1 MMSVDETIGLWNRL
15 FKVCW
20 ITCTGYSWF
29 SSFIQYVWFEFQI
42 EIRELKD
49 RLAVEK
55 ASWEE
60 NYMKKQETWMLQKE
74 RELKD
79 QVRRDRDKEIE
90 LVISR
95 LEEDAT
101 ASREETEKAAEHKIR
116 FVLSFVVSFHMNYY
130 AMGIPYN
137 IEEEVQITFKNY
149 MYIISISVV
158 LYDSFVASY
167 SSC

>member
-1 MMSVDETIGLWNRL
+1 
-15 FKVCW
+15 
-20 ITCTGYSWF
+20 
-29 SSFIQYVWFEFQI
+29 
-42 EIRELKD
+42 
-49 RLAVEK
+49 
-55 ASWEE
+55 
-60 NYMKKQETWMLQKE
+60 MLQKE

-130 AMGIPYN
+130 AMGIP
-137 IEEEVQITFKNY
+137 
-149 MYIISISVV
+149 
-158 LYDSFVASY
+158 
-167 SSC
+167 

>member
-1 MMSVDETIGLWNRL
+1 M
-15 FKVCW
+15 
-20 ITCTGYSWF
+20 
-29 SSFIQYVWFEFQI
+29 
-42 EIRELKD
+42 
-49 RLAVEK
+49 EK

-116 FVLSFVVSFHMNYY
+116 S
-130 AMGIPYN
+130 
-137 IEEEVQITFKNY
+137 VQEFT
-149 MYIISISVV
+149 
-158 LYDSFVASY
+158 
-167 SSC
+167 

>member
-1 MMSVDETIGLWNRL
+1 MLNYMYRVQFL
-15 FKVCW
+15 F
-20 ITCTGYSWF
+20 SN
-29 SSFIQYVWFEFQI
+29 FIHYVWFKFQI

-116 FVLSFVVSFHMNYY
+116 FVLCVSFHMNYY
-130 AMGIPYN
+130 AMGVP
-137 IEEEVQITFKNY
+137 
-149 MYIISISVV
+149 
-158 LYDSFVASY
+158 
-167 SSC
+167 

>member
-1 MMSVDETIGLWNRL
+1 MKQWVSETDYLQLLNYMYCVQLIFNFFFIFQILL
-15 FKVCW
+15 SMLHVC
-20 ITCTGYSWF
+20 I
-29 SSFIQYVWFEFQI
+29 EFQI
-42 EIRELKD
+42 EIRELKE

-95 LEEDAT
+95 LEEDAS
-101 ASREETEKAAEHKIR
+101 ASREETEKAAEHRIR
-116 FVLSFVVSFHMNYY
+116 FVLCVSFYMYMNYF
-130 AMGIPYN
+130 AKGIP
-137 IEEEVQITFKNY
+137 
-149 MYIISISVV
+149 
-158 LYDSFVASY
+158 
-167 SSC
+167 

>member
-1 MMSVDETIGLWNRL
+1 MKQWVSETDYLQLLNYMYCVQLIFN
-15 FKVCW
+15 F
-20 ITCTGYSWF
+20 F
-29 SSFIQYVWFEFQI
+29 FIFQILLSMLCIEFQI
-42 EIRELKD
+42 EIRELKE

-95 LEEDAT
+95 LEEDAS
-101 ASREETEKAAEHKIR
+101 ASREETEKAAEHRIR
-116 FVLSFVVSFHMNYY
+116 FVLCVSFYMNYF
-130 AMGIPYN
+130 AKGIP
-137 IEEEVQITFKNY
+137 
-149 MYIISISVV
+149 
-158 LYDSFVASY
+158 
-167 SSC
+167 

>member
-1 MMSVDETIGLWNRL
+1 MLNYMYRVQFL
-15 FKVCW
+15 F
-20 ITCTGYSWF
+20 SN
-29 SSFIQYVWFEFQI
+29 FIHYVWFKFQI

-116 FVLSFVVSFHMNYY
+116 FVLCVS
-130 AMGIPYN
+130 
-137 IEEEVQITFKNY
+137 
-149 MYIISISVV
+149 
-158 LYDSFVASY
+158 
-167 SSC
+167 